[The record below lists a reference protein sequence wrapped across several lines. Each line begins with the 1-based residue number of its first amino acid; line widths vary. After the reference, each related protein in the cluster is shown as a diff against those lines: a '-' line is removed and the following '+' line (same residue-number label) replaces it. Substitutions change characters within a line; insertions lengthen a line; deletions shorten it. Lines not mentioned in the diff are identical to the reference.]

1 MKLVKEKWKSIAW
14 RKPPR
19 RGDERKKET
28 GRESESRRRLIS
40 VCLFF
45 FLLFFLD
52 WILEFRKVQPLLP
65 LLCLKNRWLGPGHV
79 AVKWADPK
87 IARLGNGSDGVIW
100 LQLFENDKNL
110 HYRIKKKNIYR
121 IKLIGHFFKKIPAVS
136 YSTRRYAYWEFHIG

>member
-1 MKLVKEKWKSIAW
+1 MKKYCLEKTAEA
-14 RKPPR
+14 R
-19 RGDERKKET
+19 RWKKERNRQ
-28 GRESESRRRLIS
+28 REWVEETVDFSLSF
-40 VCLFF
+40 FF